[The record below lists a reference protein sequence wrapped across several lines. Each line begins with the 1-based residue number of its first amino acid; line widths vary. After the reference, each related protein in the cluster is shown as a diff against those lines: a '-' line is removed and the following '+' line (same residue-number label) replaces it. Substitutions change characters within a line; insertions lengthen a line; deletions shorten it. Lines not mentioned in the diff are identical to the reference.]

1 MGEVARDLD
10 RKLCVSFR
18 MEIKEANEVILLNV
32 NQERSISL
40 LEKSTFGSTGINMDD
55 SQITRTKMVL

>member
-10 RKLCVSFR
+10 RKLRVSFR